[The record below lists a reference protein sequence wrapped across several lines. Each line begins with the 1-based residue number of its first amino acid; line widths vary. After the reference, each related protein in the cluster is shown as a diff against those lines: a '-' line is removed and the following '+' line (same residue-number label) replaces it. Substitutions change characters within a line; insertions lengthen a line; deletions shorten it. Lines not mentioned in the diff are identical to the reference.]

1 MGEFKQY
8 LIRIAILF
16 RQLVAAVQGLVFVIG
31 GDQADYNCKIKIASG
46 QAIPDD
52 TLTKVALA
60 TKVFDPENMASVA
73 NYDITIP
80 RSGYYLVSSSLLFD
94 NPNAAGRYFLEVQK
108 NGALL
113 QNAGQDA
120 VAASAGKYPNPN
132 NTECCYLEKGDVLT
146 LWAKQNSGAS
156 KNLFNNQQTFLSVA
170 KINRVNANSS
180 SDNSSDWI
188 SADENW
194 TYASASTI
202 TVPSGA
208 LSRYQ
213 KGDRIKWTQSSI
225 KYGTIIAVAD
235 TLLAIAVN
243 NDYVVSNAPIYAP
256 YYSRLVCP
264 FGYPT
269 WFNYTPTFGGFS
281 VSPTIV
287 ACRYRIFGSF
297 FSMAYRDVGG
307 TSNGTTFTISCP
319 VAALVGS
326 VTACI
331 SICTDNGSRFGPASA
346 EPSLVGGAFYLYKSG
361 ALTPFT
367 NSGGKGSEAAS
378 FFCAF

>member
-1 MGEFKQY
+1 MEQIKKY
-8 LIRIAILF
+8 LTRIAILL
-16 RQLVAAVQGLVFVIG
+16 RQLVSAVQGLVFVIG
-31 GDQADYNCKIKIASG
+31 GDQADYNCKIKIAAT
-46 QAIPDD
+46 QAVAHN

-60 TKVFDPENMASVA
+60 TKVFDPENMASIV
-73 NYDITIP
+73 NYNVTIP
-80 RSGYYLVSSSLLFD
+80 KSGYYLVSASLLYD
-94 NPNAAGRYFLEVQK
+94 NPNAAARYVLEIMK
-108 NGALL
+108 NGATL

-132 NTECCYLEKGDVLT
+132 ITEAFYLEKGDVLT
-146 LWAKQNSGAS
+146 LHTFQDSGAS
-156 KNLFNNQQTFLSVA
+156 KNIYNNQQTFLSVA

-180 SDNSSDWI
+180 SNSLSDWVAI
-188 SADENW
+188 DENW

-235 TLLAIAVN
+235 TLLTIAVN
-243 NDYVVSNAPIYAP
+243 NDYVVSNTPIYAP

-281 VSPTIV
+281 VSPTLV
-287 ACRYRIFGSF
+287 ACRYRIIGTF
-297 FSMAYRDVGG
+297 FSMAYRDIGG

-319 VAALVGS
+319 VVALTGS

-331 SICTDNGSRFGPASA
+331 NICTDNGSRFGPASA

-361 ALTPFT
+361 ALTAFT